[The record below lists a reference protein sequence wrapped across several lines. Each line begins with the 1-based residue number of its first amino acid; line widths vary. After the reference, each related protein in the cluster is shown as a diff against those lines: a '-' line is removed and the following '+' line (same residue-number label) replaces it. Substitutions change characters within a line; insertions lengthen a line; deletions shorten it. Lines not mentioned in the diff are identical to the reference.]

1 MIDELIENEWSHEEK
16 GQRPA
21 RMENLAARDL
31 PCSRTLMKKKKF
43 YYIVIEYLDS
53 NNANSGAHAWIK
65 FIMPFF

>member
-1 MIDELIENEWSHEEK
+1 MIDELFENEWSHEEK

-21 RMENLAARDL
+21 RLENLAARDL

-43 YYIVIEYLDS
+43 YYIVIEYLDI
-53 NNANSGAHAWIK
+53 NIANSITYAWTK